1 MKYKGYTINLN
12 LKNKSVRFY
21 NDTDDCN
28 IYIGLFIH
36 KTLKEI
42 ELIILDMIDKRIKY
56 LTH

>member
-28 IYIGLFIH
+28 IYIGFLIN

-42 ELIILDMIDKRIKY
+42 ELIILDLIDKRIKY
-56 LTH
+56 LTY